1 MRSALCAMRAFDTV
15 TRNPNKSLLSLLCFL
30 SLLGLTQV
38 TQVIYPAWPVAIAHG
53 VKWGAYFTGTQST
66 QSTQATQATQVTQV
80 TQSTRITL
88 TLNTYHV
95 RRIDLDS
102 TL

>member
-1 MRSALCAMRAFDTV
+1 
-15 TRNPNKSLLSLLCFL
+15 LSLLCFL

-38 TQVIYPAWPVAIAHG
+38 TQVIYPAWPVAIAYG
-53 VKWGAYFTGTQST
+53 VKCEAYFTG
-66 QSTQATQATQVTQV
+66 TQATQVTQV
-80 TQSTRITL
+80 TQVTQSTRNTL